1 MKSVF
6 QKDLMKNIEE
16 YLPRFDE
23 VFQSTLKS
31 NVKIINSIVA
41 YISRKK
47 GKQLR
52 PSLCILSAKLCGE
65 PNQNTFRAAALI
77 EMIHVAT
84 LFHDDVVD
92 GNLVGRN
99 AFIQFGTNF

>member
-31 NVKIINSIVA
+31 NVKIINS
-41 YISRKK
+41 
-47 GKQLR
+47 
-52 PSLCILSAKLCGE
+52 
-65 PNQNTFRAAALI
+65 NQNTLFGEIETNMKAA
-77 EMIHVAT
+77 
-84 LFHDDVVD
+84 
-92 GNLVGRN
+92 
-99 AFIQFGTNF
+99 